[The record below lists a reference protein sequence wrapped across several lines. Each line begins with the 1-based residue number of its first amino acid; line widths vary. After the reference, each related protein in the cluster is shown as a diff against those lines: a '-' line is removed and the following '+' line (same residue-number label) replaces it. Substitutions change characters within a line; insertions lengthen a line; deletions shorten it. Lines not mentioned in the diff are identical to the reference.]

1 MSKNKFNKKL
11 QNIKKKTHPRAEEYN
26 DKIGIQR
33 TASTEDL
40 T

>member
-11 QNIKKKTHPRAEEYN
+11 QTKKKKNPRAEEYN

-33 TASTEDL
+33 TASAEDL